1 MRRKKGADQDVP
13 ATAGTRITPEEVQQ
27 VEFRLAFRGYNE
39 RDVDAFLDRIT
50 EDLSAY
56 VAENQASGGAISGG
70 AASSAEAE
78 QIVAR
83 AREEADE
90 ILRRAREDAANIR
103 ATAAPAGSGD
113 ARASVAPFLNN
124 EREFLQSLGT
134 LVQSHAEEIKQ
145 MVMAL
150 RARSDATGAETPA
163 PMPEPPTEL
172 RAVEDEPGPV
182 QASSSPVEAAP
193 VESAPVSEIRARLEA
208 AGTPAEVILTDDESP
223 EGPDEAPP
231 LVVDSGTEPV
241 YSTEGSPVG
250 ERRERSLRELFW
262 GED

>member
-1 MRRKKGADQDVP
+1 MRRKKGADQDAP
-13 ATAGTRITPEEVQQ
+13 AAAGTRITPEEVQQ

-56 VAENQASGGAISGG
+56 AAEAQPGGAVAGG
-70 AASSAEAE
+70 AASSAEAQ

-113 ARASVAPFLNN
+113 ARAAVAPFLNN

-150 RARSDATGAETPA
+150 RARSDAADADSAAPA
-163 PMPEPPTEL
+163 PQPPAEL
-172 RAVEDEPGPV
+172 RVVDDEPGPV
-182 QASSSPVEAAP
+182 QASGPAVEA
-193 VESAPVSEIRARLEA
+193 APVSEIRARLEA
-208 AGTPAEVILTDDESP
+208 AGPPAEVTLTDEEAPD
-223 EGPDEAPP
+223 GPDEAPP

-241 YSTEGSPVG
+241 YSTEGSPAG